1 MTPHGPTVR
10 AIPSP
15 SRLTLGRRPRA
26 GAEDGVALQWTSTLS
41 VGDEAID
48 AQHRELFV
56 RLDRLHDA
64 MLRRERAEALRLL
77 AFLRDYSVVHFEAEE
92 RLMAEA
98 AYPEAGRHAQEH
110 EAFRAS
116 LRGLQE
122 HFEAEGLTAGLVL
135 DLERR
140 VVGWLR
146 EHVYH
151 SDVGLGRWIRRA
163 RGGAATP

>member
-1 MTPHGPTVR
+1 M
-10 AIPSP
+10 
-15 SRLTLGRRPRA
+15 
-26 GAEDGVALQWTSTLS
+26 ALQWTSTLS

-64 MLRRERAEALRLL
+64 MLRRERSEALRLL
-77 AFLRDYSVVHFEAEE
+77 AFLRDYAVVHFEAEE

-98 AYPEAGRHAQEH
+98 AYPEAARHAQEH
-110 EAFRAS
+110 EAFRAA

-122 HFEAEGLTAGLVL
+122 HFEAEGLTAALVL

-151 SDVGLGRWIRRA
+151 SDVALGRWTRRERA
-163 RGGAATP
+163 PAPAGPG